1 MIRRSENMFSI
12 TDKAREQ
19 IKEMLKEESEAS
31 RLRFGIKGG
40 GCSGLSYALGFDDE
54 VNEDLDITDE
64 INEIAVVMA
73 KEDIGI
79 LENTE
84 IDFKENM
91 MGGDLLSIIQTLLC
105 HVVVDHPLER
115 MKQLV
120 ALRSVNKIKKQVAI
134 I

>member
-1 MIRRSENMFSI
+1 MFTI
-12 TDKAREQ
+12 TDRARQQ
-19 IKEMLKEESEAS
+19 IKEMLEGEPSGS

-54 VNEDLDITDE
+54 VNEDLDKTDE
-64 INEIAVVMA
+64 INEIAVVVA

-91 MGGDLLSIIQTLLC
+91 MGGGFTINNPNAVMSCGCGSSFRTEETVGAPEKC
-105 HVVVDHPLER
+105 
-115 MKQLV
+115 
-120 ALRSVNKIKKQVAI
+120 
-134 I
+134 

>member
-91 MGGDLLSIIQTLLC
+91 MGGGFTINNPNAVMSCGCGSSFRTNETVGTPEKC
-105 HVVVDHPLER
+105 
-115 MKQLV
+115 
-120 ALRSVNKIKKQVAI
+120 
-134 I
+134 

>member
-1 MIRRSENMFSI
+1 MFSI

-91 MGGDLLSIIQTLLC
+91 MGGGFTINNPNAVMSCGCGSSFRTNETVGSPEKC
-105 HVVVDHPLER
+105 
-115 MKQLV
+115 
-120 ALRSVNKIKKQVAI
+120 
-134 I
+134 